1 MKRKE
6 FITFYEEELEKLRKH
21 KEGLLEIDKSTV
33 YTDKKINHIEDLL
46 TILENCNKSE
56 ILKEE
61 NIEYRKMKWK
71 IKSYLQSIEKLEKL
85 ENSNEEV
92 KQKVSELLN
101 FLKEAVGEEENK

>member
-6 FITFYEEELEKLRKH
+6 FITFYEEELEKLRRH
-21 KEGLLEIDKSTV
+21 KEGLLEIDKSTA

-71 IKSYLQSIEKLEKL
+71 IKSYLQSIEKLE
-85 ENSNEEV
+85 NSNEEV